1 MPTTWEFHFAF
12 FSLTTH
18 CSVVFDLHVFLLF
31 EMKILKYYQDEE
43 LKRLKEFEIL
53 VEKLHCRPAFFL

>member
-1 MPTTWEFHFAF
+1 
-12 FSLTTH
+12 
-18 CSVVFDLHVFLLF
+18 VFLLF